1 MESSGVK
8 WVRLGDYIEQCE
20 LGDYI
25 EQCDERNYN
34 NQYNIEA
41 IKGIS
46 TNKIFIETKANLDG
60 VALQSYKLV
69 APQYFAYVPD
79 TSRRGDKVAL
89 AFNNSENVHLI
100 SSIYCVFKVSTRNE
114 LLPEYLY
121 LLFLRS
127 EFDRYA
133 RYNSWG
139 SAREIF
145 SWEDLSNTL
154 IPLPSIAEQQ
164 KVVNAW
170 KAFREIKE
178 QNEAKAAP
186 LMQVCQSYIQ
196 ELKHKYPMQEIGPY
210 IHRVDERNTD
220 NKIKE
225 VRSVSVSKNFNATN
239 AKVDKNNLSN
249 YKIVREN
256 QISFVQ
262 TTGNEKCL
270 CAAINHLG
278 FPIVVTSVNE
288 VFETD
293 EKYLLA
299 DYLHLIFKRTETDRY
314 ARFNSWGSARETFT
328 WEDMTRFAIPLPS
341 IEVQQAIVNIYKC
354 ANEAKQIAEEADRLS
369 REVCPALLQ
378 HVIHS

>member
-1 MESSGVK
+1 MNTYNATYIVSSAYEVFRVK
-8 WVRLGDYIEQCE
+8 
-20 LGDYI
+20 
-25 EQCDERNYN
+25 DE
-34 NQYNIEA
+34 
-41 IKGIS
+41 
-46 TNKIFIETKANLDG
+46 
-60 VALQSYKLV
+60 V
-69 APQYFAYVPD
+69 
-79 TSRRGDKVAL
+79 
-89 AFNNSENVHLI
+89 
-100 SSIYCVFKVSTRNE
+100 E
-114 LLPEYLY
+114 LLPLY
-121 LLFLRS
+121 LFLFFLRP

-139 SAREIF
+139 SAREVF
-145 SWEDLSNTL
+145 SWENMCNIL
-154 IPLPSIAEQQ
+154 IPLPSVSEQQ

-170 KAFREIKE
+170 RAFREIKV
-178 QNEAKAAP
+178 QNEAKVAP
-186 LMQVCQSYIQ
+186 LMQLCQSYIQ

-210 IHRVDERNTD
+210 IHRIDERNTD

-225 VRSVSVSKNFNATN
+225 VRSVSVTKNFNVTN

-299 DYLHLIFKRTETDRY
+299 DYLHLIFRRTETDRY
-314 ARFNSWGSARETFT
+314 ARFNSWGSARENFNFT
-328 WEDMTRFAIPLPS
+328 DMQKMSIPLPP
-341 IEVQQAIVNIYKC
+341 IEVQQAIVNIYRC

>member
-8 WVRLGDYIEQCE
+8 WVR

-41 IKGIS
+41 VKGIS
-46 TNKIFIETKANLDG
+46 TNKIFIETKANLEG
-60 VALQSYKLV
+60 VILQSYKLV

-79 TSRRGDKVAL
+79 TSRRGDKIAL

-100 SSIYCVFKVSTRNE
+100 SSIYCVFKVSTPNE
-114 LLPEYLY
+114 LVPEYLY
-121 LLFLRS
+121 LFFLRP

-139 SAREIF
+139 SAREVF

-178 QNEAKAAP
+178 QSEAKAAP

-210 IHRVDERNTD
+210 IEESNDRNLDGQFTEE
-220 NKIKE
+220 E
-225 VRSVSVSKNFNATN
+225 VRGIATSKGLIETKANLKGVSLNSYKLVKPKEIAFVPDTSRRGEKMSLGLNDSNKTYIVS
-239 AKVDKNNLSN
+239 S
-249 YKIVREN
+249 
-256 QISFVQ
+256 ISCVF
-262 TTGNEKCL
+262 K
-270 CAAINHLG
+270 
-278 FPIVVTSVNE
+278 VNE
-288 VFETD
+288 NFILPNFL
-293 EKYLLA
+293 YLW
-299 DYLHLIFKRTETDRY
+299 FCRPEFDRY
-314 ARFNSWGSARETFT
+314 ARFNSWGSAREAFSF
-328 WEDMTRFAIPLPS
+328 EDMKRCKIPLLP
-341 IEVQQAIVNIYKC
+341 IDIQQAIVNIYKC

-378 HVIHS
+378 HVINS

>member
-8 WVRLGDYIEQCE
+8 WVR

-41 IKGIS
+41 VKGIS
-46 TNKIFIETKANLDG
+46 TNKIFIETKANLEG
-60 VALQSYKLV
+60 VILQSYKLV

-79 TSRRGDKVAL
+79 TSRRGDKIAL

-100 SSIYCVFKVSTRNE
+100 SSIYCVFKVSTPNE
-114 LLPEYLY
+114 LVPEYLY
-121 LLFLRS
+121 LFFLRP

-139 SAREIF
+139 SAREVF

-164 KVVNAW
+164 KVVNVW

-210 IHRVDERNTD
+210 IEESNNRNLDSQFTEE
-220 NKIKE
+220 E
-225 VRSVSVSKNFNATN
+225 VRGIATSKGLIETKANLKGVSLNSYKLVKPKEIAFVPDTSRRGEKMSLGLNDSNKTYIVS
-239 AKVDKNNLSN
+239 S
-249 YKIVREN
+249 
-256 QISFVQ
+256 ISCVF
-262 TTGNEKCL
+262 K
-270 CAAINHLG
+270 
-278 FPIVVTSVNE
+278 VNE
-288 VFETD
+288 SFILPNFL
-293 EKYLLA
+293 YLWLCRPE
-299 DYLHLIFKRTETDRY
+299 FDRY
-314 ARFNSWGSARETFT
+314 ARFNSWGSAREAFSF
-328 WEDMTRFAIPLPS
+328 EDMKRCKIPLPP
-341 IEVQQAIVNIYKC
+341 IDIQQAIVNIYKC

-378 HVIHS
+378 HIIHS

>member
-1 MESSGVK
+1 MEVDDVK
-8 WVRLGDYIEQCE
+8 WVRLGDYIEQC
-20 LGDYI
+20 
-25 EQCDERNYN
+25 DERNSASVNYPV
-34 NQYNIEA
+34 I
-41 IKGIS
+41 GINRDK
-46 TNKIFIETKANLDG
+46 TFMPTVANLDG
-60 VALQSYKLV
+60 VDIAKYKIVTKGMFVFSGMQTGRDICIRIGLYDNEQLALVS
-69 APQYFAYVPD
+69 PAYTTFVIND
-79 TSRRGDKVAL
+79 DK
-89 AFNNSENVHLI
+89 
-100 SSIYCVFKVSTRNE
+100 KV
-114 LLPEYLY
+114 LPEYFFMY
-121 LLFLRS
+121 FNRAES
-127 EFDRYA
+127 DRYGWFISDSSV
-133 RYNSWG
+133 R
-139 SAREIF
+139 
-145 SWEDLSNTL
+145 SNL
-154 IPLPSIAEQQ
+154 DWPRFLDIEIPLPSPDEQQ
-164 KVVNAW
+164 KMVNVW

-178 QNEAKAAP
+178 QNEAKVAP

-196 ELKHKYPMQEIGPY
+196 ELKYKYPKQEIGAY
-210 IHRVDERNTD
+210 IHRIDERNSD
-220 NKIKE
+220 NQIKE
-225 VRSVSVSKNFNATN
+225 VRSVSVSKYFNETN

-299 DYLHLIFKRTETDRY
+299 DYLHLIFRRAETDRY

-328 WEDMTRFAIPLPS
+328 WEDMVRFAIPLPP
-341 IEVQQAIVNIYKC
+341 IEIQRAIVNIYKC
-354 ANEAKQIAEEADRLS
+354 ANEAKQIAEEADQLS

>member
-1 MESSGVK
+1 MAGNVK
-8 WVRLGDYIEQCE
+8 WVRLGDYISPRRENNSS
-20 LGDYI
+20 LKYGIDLI
-25 EQCDERNYN
+25 EGVNSDGEFQP
-34 NQYNIEA
+34 
-41 IKGIS
+41 
-46 TNKIFIETKANLDG
+46 TKALTDNINLKPYKVVRHGDIVYNPSRLNIG
-60 VALQSYKLV
+60 SLAYRTGDMCIVSHLYQVFYIKEKYQSRLSAEFLTLYL
-69 APQYFAYVPD
+69 
-79 TSRRGDKVAL
+79 R
-89 AFNNSENVHLI
+89 
-100 SSIYCVFKVSTRNE
+100 RNE
-114 LLPEYLY
+114 FYRYVDYDNFGSQRAEYN
-121 LLFLRS
+121 LRKLS
-127 EFDRYA
+127 E
-133 RYNSWG
+133 
-139 SAREIF
+139 
-145 SWEDLSNTL
+145 LL
-154 IPLPSIAEQQ
+154 IPLPSPDEQQ

-178 QNEAKAAP
+178 QNETKAAP

-196 ELKHKYPMQEIGPY
+196 ELKHKYPMQEIGLY
-210 IHRVDERNTD
+210 IHRIDERNSD
-220 NKIKE
+220 NQIKE
-225 VRSVSVSKNFNATN
+225 VRSVSVSKYFNETN

-299 DYLHLIFKRTETDRY
+299 DYLHLIFRRAETDRY
-314 ARFNSWGSARETFT
+314 VRFNSWGSARETFT
-328 WEDMTRFAIPLPS
+328 WEDMIRFSIPLPP
-341 IEVQQAIVNIYKC
+341 IEIQRAIVNIYKC

-369 REVCPALLQ
+369 LEVCPALIQ